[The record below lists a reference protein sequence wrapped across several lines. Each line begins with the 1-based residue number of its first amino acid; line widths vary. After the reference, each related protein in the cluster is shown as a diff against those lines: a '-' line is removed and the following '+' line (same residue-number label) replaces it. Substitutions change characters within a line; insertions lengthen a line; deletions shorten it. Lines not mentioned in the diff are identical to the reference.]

1 MPDTTPLTDLRRLGM
16 MTEEV
21 EALEN
26 VRLLISGPD
35 KGEVC
40 VGILDAVEMYNAALN
55 SVCRL
60 AAELKA
66 HVEWHEG
73 QSKLDNEW
81 INGLKAQLAAVTG
94 ERDFIGEKYR
104 LSAWCVAEGW
114 GLTEYEDA
122 TGEDWPE
129 SEDSFLSAALTAYE
143 ETGERLPILA
153 ARYRA
158 QKEAGDE

>member
-94 ERDFIGEKYR
+94 ERDRLKKDLEIEGSMTVAVELAWEARNRDSYGE
-104 LSAWCVAEGW
+104 WCA
-114 GLTEYEDA
+114 D
-122 TGEDWPE
+122 
-129 SEDSFLSAALTAYE
+129 
-143 ETGERLPILA
+143 
-153 ARYRA
+153 
-158 QKEAGDE
+158 KEAAGYGRGTP